1 MRLSGIGVL
10 TSGGDAPGMN
20 AAIRAVTRSAI
31 YNGYTVKGI
40 FRGYDGLINDE
51 IKTFT
56 TENVSGII
64 GTGGTILKTA
74 RSKEF
79 MTDEGRQKAFETIQK
94 EEIDALVK
102 ATKELE
108 EYQEE
113 ESAPED
119 LAKIPVLGREI
130 FPERSHRFIIK
141 SLRQA
146 E

>member
-1 MRLSGIGVL
+1 MIIK
-10 TSGGDAPGMN
+10 PE
-20 AAIRAVTRSAI
+20 
-31 YNGYTVKGI
+31 
-40 FRGYDGLINDE
+40 RGR
-51 IKTFT
+51 
-56 TENVSGII
+56 
-64 GTGGTILKTA
+64 TA
-74 RSKEF
+74 RMDKELA
-79 MTDEGRQKAFETIQK
+79 DKLQVYKDSLSK

-119 LAKIPVLGREI
+119 RRRFLYSDAKI